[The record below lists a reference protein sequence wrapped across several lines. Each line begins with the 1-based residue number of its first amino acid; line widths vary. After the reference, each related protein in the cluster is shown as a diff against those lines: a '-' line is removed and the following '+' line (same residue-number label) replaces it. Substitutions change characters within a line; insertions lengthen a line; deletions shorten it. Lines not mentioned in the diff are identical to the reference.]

1 MTETT
6 GTTLSGS
13 GAEQN
18 DSTVRDNPAS
28 QPHAAAQPRAA
39 VQADPA
45 AWLDAL
51 HWDERGLVPAIAQ
64 DASTGRVLM
73 MAWMNREALLET
85 ARTGRAVYWSRSRNR
100 LWRKGEESGNVQHVH
115 ELRTDCDCDAILLA
129 IEQVGGVACHTGRES
144 CFFRRLDGVPGPAAV
159 FGAGDPPATGNTF
172 SPRWENVDPVR
183 VDPAT
188 LYGDRAH
195 HHE

>member
-1 MTETT
+1 MT
-6 GTTLSGS
+6 GTTASDRD
-13 GAEQN
+13 AIQN
-18 DSTVRDNPAS
+18 D
-28 QPHAAAQPRAA
+28 AAAQDNSAAQHHAA

-64 DASTGRVLM
+64 DATTGRVLM

-115 ELRTDCDCDAILLA
+115 ELRTDCDRDVILLA

-144 CFFRRLDGVPGPAAV
+144 CFFRRLDGAPGLEAVTSGRADTPA
-159 FGAGDPPATGNTF
+159 PH
-172 SPRWENVDPVR
+172 WENVDPVR
-183 VDPAT
+183 VDPTA